1 MRKKSCVE
9 IEHEQ
14 ERFEFDGAL
23 IGMVEPRPTRFG
35 PAPDGIW
42 KSLGLGVMDGR
53 RFVFG
58 RRSGL
63 GVWFLVEQGVLNGLW
78 RWYWW
83 WRWHICGLAA
93 IISAMLLGA
102 AVY

>member
-1 MRKKSCVE
+1 
-9 IEHEQ
+9 
-14 ERFEFDGAL
+14 
-23 IGMVEPRPTRFG
+23 
-35 PAPDGIW
+35 
-42 KSLGLGVMDGR
+42 MDGR

-58 RRSGL
+58 RQSGL